1 MQIARSFICLLMM
14 LSCSLAA
21 HCDRPVKILAHQVLT
36 ISTAHGVGVLP
47 LYLSMNGRNIDL
59 SQPQPSVT
67 RALIVFHGKQRNAD
81 VYNESGLEAIKNAGR
96 VGEGTLLITPQ
107 FLEQVDVNAFGLPD
121 NVLRWEPEQWMSGAN
136 AINAPLSSFDAIDG
150 TLARLG
156 NHHLFPNLKAIV
168 LVGHSAGGQ
177 LLQRYA
183 VVGRG
188 GDALEKVGIHIRYVI
203 ANPSSYVY
211 FSPERPELKPQSVFL
226 FATPVN
232 TCSDNYNRWKYGV
245 LDPPPYAASENF
257 VEFEMRYIRRDV
269 VYLLG
274 TKDTD
279 PNHPALDKSCPGE
292 DEGPYRFFRGKA
304 YFRYLQIRHPELTRE
319 AAPQK
324 LWAVPGV
331 EHDGE
336 KMLNSQCGLAA
347 LFDAGTC
354 TTRILDP
361 KP

>member
-1 MQIARSFICLLMM
+1 MQIARSVASLLMM
-14 LSCSLAA
+14 STFSLAA
-21 HCDRPVKILAHQVLT
+21 HSDKPVKVLAHQALT
-36 ISTAHGVGVLP
+36 VTTAQGVGVLP
-47 LYLSMNGRNIDL
+47 LYLSINGKNIDL

-81 VYNESGLEAIKNAGR
+81 VYNESGLEAIQNAGR
-96 VGEGTLLITPQ
+96 AGQGTLLITPQ
-107 FLEQVDVNAFGLPD
+107 FLEQVDTDAFSLRG
-121 NVLRWEPEQWMSGAN
+121 NILRWEPEQWMSGAN
-136 AINAPLSSFDAIDG
+136 AMNAPISSFDAIDG
-150 TLARLG
+150 ILAKLAD
-156 NHHLFPNLKAIV
+156 HHLFPNLRTIV

-177 LLQRYA
+177 LLQRYT

-188 GDALEKVGIHIRYVI
+188 GDALEMAGIHIRYVI

-211 FSPERPELKPQSVFL
+211 FSPERPELKPKGEFT
-226 FATPVN
+226 FATPSK
-232 TCSDNYNRWKYGV
+232 TCSGDYNRWKYGV
-245 LDPPPYAASENF
+245 LNPPPYAAAEDFKEVEN
-257 VEFEMRYIRRDV
+257 RYIRREV

-319 AAPQK
+319 SAPQK

-347 LFDAGTC
+347 LFDTGVCATY
-354 TTRILDP
+354 ILDP